1 MGIKGATK
9 AEHLVLRWQKSANLR
24 DCYLE
29 NAKGKVSFGG
39 EGNTSLRGGATAA
52 EGTDGSGMV
61 SHPTPPLDYLCTGT
75 YAHSRPERAV
85 TGERVTGIAL
95 SDAPPM
101 TCKKTR
107 RSVPCE

>member
-52 EGTDGSGMV
+52 EGTDGSGM
-61 SHPTPPLDYLCTGT
+61 SSGTSCNGRARNRYRTIRCTTHDVQEDTEIGT
-75 YAHSRPERAV
+75 
-85 TGERVTGIAL
+85 
-95 SDAPPM
+95 M
-101 TCKKTR
+101 
-107 RSVPCE
+107 